1 MSYDGY
7 FFILL
12 HLHFCIIFTLHVIGQ
27 YVLPH
32 YMQICYGYLI
42 VY

>member
-12 HLHFCIIFTLHVIGQ
+12 HFFIIFTLHVIGR

-32 YMQICYGYLI
+32 YMQICSGYLI